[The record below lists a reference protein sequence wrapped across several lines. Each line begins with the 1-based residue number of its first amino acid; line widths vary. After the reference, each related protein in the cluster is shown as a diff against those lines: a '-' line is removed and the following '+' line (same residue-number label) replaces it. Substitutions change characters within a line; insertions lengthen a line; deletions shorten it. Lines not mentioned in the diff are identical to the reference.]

1 MTMVNQSTEKLK
13 AKNNNKTTMLKQLK
27 IKNIYC
33 MWQLNIKT
41 PEKSKPEQTQQSRV
55 SYYVKSWAIKTGFKQ
70 FLKLDRK
77 DA

>member
-41 PEKSKPEQTQQSRV
+41 PEKKQTRANSAEQFHTMSKAER
-55 SYYVKSWAIKTGFKQ
+55 
-70 FLKLDRK
+70 
-77 DA
+77 